1 MYALLIL
8 GLIISLAASWNVNA
22 TFRRYEKDSNSRG
35 LTAAQVARQ
44 ILDENGLYQIRVERI
59 SGKLTD
65 HYDPSG
71 NVIRLSD
78 SVHDST
84 SVAAIGVAAHECG
97 HAVQHEV
104 GYFPMKIR
112 SAVIPVT
119 QIGSKFWY
127 IIFLIGLVFGN
138 SQAGQIMQMIGMSQ
152 VSQLFSRKGFNVE
165 SLAVGAT
172 DNPAISRMTIEVL
185 ANQNQT
191 NLMCNQLAKMVPVHS
206 VKLLNPNHSIRREL
220 ILYKVRAKNS
230 DDKNEIIQIAN
241 IFRGSIID
249 VSKETLTLSVIGDE
263 KKTDAVQE
271 LLAEFGIVELVRT
284 GMIALERGKYTI
296 DEDTKEKGEFNYG
309 KDVL

>member
-1 MYALLIL
+1 MEEVKLRTLSVL
-8 GLIISLAASWNVNA
+8 V
-22 TFRRYEKDSNSRG
+22 
-35 LTAAQVARQ
+35 
-44 ILDENGLYQIRVERI
+44 ENE
-59 SGKLTD
+59 
-65 HYDPSG
+65 
-71 NVIRLSD
+71 
-78 SVHDST
+78 
-84 SVAAIGVAAHECG
+84 AGV
-97 HAVQHEV
+97 
-104 GYFPMKIR
+104 
-112 SAVIPVT
+112 
-119 QIGSKFWY
+119 
-127 IIFLIGLVFGN
+127 L
-138 SQAGQIMQMIGMSQ
+138 SQ
-152 VSQLFSRKGFNVE
+152 VSRLFSRKGFNVE

>member
-1 MYALLIL
+1 MV
-8 GLIISLAASWNVNA
+8 NQNA
-22 TFRRYEKDSNSRG
+22 TRHTLSVLVDN
-35 LTAAQVARQ
+35 A
-44 ILDENGLYQIRVERI
+44 
-59 SGKLTD
+59 SGVL
-65 HYDPSG
+65 
-71 NVIRLSD
+71 
-78 SVHDST
+78 
-84 SVAAIGVAAHECG
+84 
-97 HAVQHEV
+97 
-104 GYFPMKIR
+104 
-112 SAVIPVT
+112 
-119 QIGSKFWY
+119 
-127 IIFLIGLVFGN
+127 
-138 SQAGQIMQMIGMSQ
+138 SQ
-152 VSQLFSRKGFNVE
+152 VSRLFSRKGFNVE

-185 ANQNQT
+185 ANPNQT

>member
-1 MYALLIL
+1 MEE
-8 GLIISLAASWNVNA
+8 V
-22 TFRRYEKDSNSRG
+22 
-35 LTAAQVARQ
+35 
-44 ILDENGLYQIRVERI
+44 
-59 SGKLTD
+59 KLRT
-65 HYDPSG
+65 
-71 NVIRLSD
+71 LSVLVD
-78 SVHDST
+78 NE
-84 SVAAIGVAAHECG
+84 AGV
-97 HAVQHEV
+97 
-104 GYFPMKIR
+104 
-112 SAVIPVT
+112 
-119 QIGSKFWY
+119 
-127 IIFLIGLVFGN
+127 L
-138 SQAGQIMQMIGMSQ
+138 SQ
-152 VSQLFSRKGFNVE
+152 VSRLFSRKGFNVE

-206 VKLLNPNHSIRREL
+206 FKQLNPNHAIRRDL
-220 ILYKVRAKNS
+220 FLYKVRAKNS
-230 DDKNEIIQIAN
+230 DDKNEIIQMAN
-241 IFRGSIID
+241 MFRGSIID

>member
-1 MYALLIL
+1 MEEVKLRTLSVLVDNEA
-8 GLIISLAASWNVNA
+8 GVRSQ
-22 TFRRYEKDSNSRG
+22 G
-35 LTAAQVARQ
+35 AR
-44 ILDENGLYQIRVERI
+44 
-59 SGKLTD
+59 
-65 HYDPSG
+65 
-71 NVIRLSD
+71 
-78 SVHDST
+78 
-84 SVAAIGVAAHECG
+84 
-97 HAVQHEV
+97 
-104 GYFPMKIR
+104 
-112 SAVIPVT
+112 
-119 QIGSKFWY
+119 
-127 IIFLIGLVFGN
+127 
-138 SQAGQIMQMIGMSQ
+138 
-152 VSQLFSRKGFNVE
+152 LFSRKGFNVE

-296 DEDTKEKGEFNYG
+296 DEDTKEKGEFNDG

>member
-1 MYALLIL
+1 MEE
-8 GLIISLAASWNVNA
+8 V
-22 TFRRYEKDSNSRG
+22 
-35 LTAAQVARQ
+35 
-44 ILDENGLYQIRVERI
+44 
-59 SGKLTD
+59 KLRT
-65 HYDPSG
+65 
-71 NVIRLSD
+71 LSVLVD
-78 SVHDST
+78 NE
-84 SVAAIGVAAHECG
+84 AGV
-97 HAVQHEV
+97 
-104 GYFPMKIR
+104 
-112 SAVIPVT
+112 
-119 QIGSKFWY
+119 
-127 IIFLIGLVFGN
+127 L
-138 SQAGQIMQMIGMSQ
+138 SQ
-152 VSQLFSRKGFNVE
+152 VSRLFSRKGFNVE

-185 ANQNQT
+185 ANENQT

-206 VKLLNPNHSIRREL
+206 VKLLNPSHSIRREL
-220 ILYKVRAKNS
+220 VLYKVRAKSS

-284 GMIALERGKYTI
+284 GMVALERGKYTI

>member
-1 MYALLIL
+1 MEE
-8 GLIISLAASWNVNA
+8 V
-22 TFRRYEKDSNSRG
+22 
-35 LTAAQVARQ
+35 
-44 ILDENGLYQIRVERI
+44 
-59 SGKLTD
+59 KLRT
-65 HYDPSG
+65 
-71 NVIRLSD
+71 LSVLVD
-78 SVHDST
+78 NE
-84 SVAAIGVAAHECG
+84 AGV
-97 HAVQHEV
+97 
-104 GYFPMKIR
+104 
-112 SAVIPVT
+112 
-119 QIGSKFWY
+119 
-127 IIFLIGLVFGN
+127 L
-138 SQAGQIMQMIGMSQ
+138 SQ
-152 VSQLFSRKGFNVE
+152 VSRLFSRKGFNVE

-185 ANQNQT
+185 ANQNHT